1 MFDDSK
7 IDKLIDTRI
16 KTNSKKW
23 SRYNNET
30 IPFWIADMD
39 FKSPEFLVADIINRA
54 KENYFGYTD
63 PPKDL
68 RENIVNWYKN
78 FKKSIIN
85 GENIVFSTSVLNSY
99 ETILDSYLDKNDEI
113 LFFTPIYAQL
123 MKIAGRNYN
132 VIQFDLEEFTNE
144 VNFKK
149 LYNQI
154 DSLKS
159 LKAIVLCNPQNPIGK
174 IWKAWELEKIV
185 SLCREK
191 NILLISDE
199 IHSDIIYNG
208 YEYKT
213 LFNFVKKDDKKM
225 FVLNSPGKS
234 FNVSGLKA
242 SYIISCQ
249 NDVDFITSKIKERR
263 YNEIDIFSLVAMN
276 SLYKNIEKSISWL
289 QKTNYMIET
298 NYNLLKK
305 YLNKNKRVEI
315 SKAESTYL
323 IWIKINE
330 SYCKDSN
337 EIREKL
343 IKLYKIDLHEGTIF
357 GNVGKYYLR
366 MNIACPEKILVTGLE
381 RLLCALN
388 NKDI

>member
-174 IWKAWELEKIV
+174 IWKSWELEKIV

-315 SKAESTYL
+315 SKAEST
-323 IWIKINE
+323 
-330 SYCKDSN
+330 
-337 EIREKL
+337 
-343 IKLYKIDLHEGTIF
+343 
-357 GNVGKYYLR
+357 
-366 MNIACPEKILVTGLE
+366 
-381 RLLCALN
+381 
-388 NKDI
+388 